1 MVFQKTP
8 TEGSQKVR
16 TRQFCFCQVFELR
29 SPRSLCQSL
38 VWAGSRVTPSSRCN
52 PGFCSDCL
60 LVLLLSLHALHT
72 APYPGNI
79 FVHCIKLCKCITNIQ
94 TIHPLYIFISIY
106 MKTFQLIS
114 LGTSV
119 SKKKKTFKS
128 KEFTEEKKNREN
140 TTKENEPGVSL
151 IQKSNILSFI
161 GRFM

>member
-79 FVHCIKLCKCITNIQ
+79 FVHYIKLCKCITNIQ
-94 TIHPLYIFISIY
+94 TIHPHLYIYENFPADFFGY
-106 MKTFQLIS
+106 FCFW
-114 LGTSV
+114 
-119 SKKKKTFKS
+119 KKKKFKS

-140 TTKENEPGVSL
+140 TTKENEPGISL

>member
-38 VWAGSRVTPSSRCN
+38 VWAGSRVTPRSRWN

-79 FVHCIKLCKCITNIQ
+79 FVQYIKLCKCITNIQ
-94 TIHPLYIFISIY
+94 TIHPHLYIY

-119 SKKKKTFKS
+119 SKKKKKVQ
-128 KEFTEEKKNREN
+128 KQRVYWGKKNREN
-140 TTKENEPGVSL
+140 PTKENEPGVSL

-161 GRFM
+161 ERFM